1 MKKLLLLMVIT
12 LLLAACGQTKGQVIQ
27 TAIKKQSQLI
37 KNMNYV
43 KDGRDAEQKEEKVK
57 VTKDP
62 KKSSHLITVQ
72 QISLKHSEKNVWYF
86 NWFKR
91 LYAT

>member
-43 KDGRDAEQKEEKVK
+43 VN
-57 VTKDP
+57 TKTVEMQNRKK
-62 KKSSHLITVQ
+62 KKSKSRKT
-72 QISLKHSEKNVWYF
+72 
-86 NWFKR
+86 
-91 LYAT
+91 